1 MITARTQPKLFLV
14 QPSLDV
20 GSGLLHIRIPY
31 HGDHCVPLTAPSSS
45 ESITDLQV
53 WGSHDITG
61 LVVSPASSP
70 LQAALSAYLETPVLL
85 VQFQDSV
92 PRILGDQRFLHDLF
106 NTPGL
111 EDALEYPLEDCT
123 TSFADGF
130 PFLLATEES
139 FNAVSTWLANETED
153 VRMEREE
160 LVKRYRP
167 NILIRGAIEAFEEDG
182 WEEVMVGDDTL
193 FPVSRCG
200 RCPMPDVSPLT
211 GSMSVRRMPGRI
223 VEGHRKG
230 VDRIVRG
237 PCLGMNAIPKK
248 RSGTL
253 EVGSVVEVK
262 RYARRNTDFERV
274 KGEWER
280 PEDWWS

>member
-1 MITARTQPKLFLV
+1 M
-14 QPSLDV
+14 
-20 GSGLLHIRIPY
+20 
-31 HGDHCVPLTAPSSS
+31 
-45 ESITDLQV
+45 
-53 WGSHDITG
+53 
-61 LVVSPASSP
+61 
-70 LQAALSAYLETPVLL
+70 LL

-200 RCPMPDVSPLT
+200 RCPVRLSLPGPLT
-211 GSMSVRRMPGRI
+211 
-223 VEGHRKG
+223 
-230 VDRIVRG
+230 
-237 PCLGMNAIPKK
+237 
-248 RSGTL
+248 
-253 EVGSVVEVK
+253 
-262 RYARRNTDFERV
+262 
-274 KGEWER
+274 
-280 PEDWWS
+280 